1 MKEKLSNLLENARKE
16 IESSKEINELNLIK
30 SKYFG
35 KQSEFTE
42 IMKSIGTMSND
53 LKKSVGV
60 LTNEFRNNFNSL
72 FEEKYENLSTE
83 ELNKKLESERIDV
96 TLPGKKVKSGSMHP
110 LTLVR
115 NDLEDLFVSMGY
127 DVVTGPEIE
136 TDVNCFEKLNI
147 PKDHPARDMQDTF
160 YIT

>member
-16 IESSKEINELNLIK
+16 IESSKKIDELNLIK

-60 LTNEFRNNFNSL
+60 LTNEFRNNF
-72 FEEKYENLSTE
+72 
-83 ELNKKLESERIDV
+83 KKNTRI
-96 TLPGKKVKSGSMHP
+96 
-110 LTLVR
+110 
-115 NDLEDLFVSMGY
+115 
-127 DVVTGPEIE
+127 
-136 TDVNCFEKLNI
+136 
-147 PKDHPARDMQDTF
+147 
-160 YIT
+160 